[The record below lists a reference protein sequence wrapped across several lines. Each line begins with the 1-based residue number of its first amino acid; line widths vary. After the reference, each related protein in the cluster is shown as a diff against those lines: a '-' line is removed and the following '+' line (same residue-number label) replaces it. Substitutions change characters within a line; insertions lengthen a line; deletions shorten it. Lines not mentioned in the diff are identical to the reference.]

1 MKNSPSEILLNYWGH
16 DSFRGSQ
23 EKIISSVLNGEDVL
37 ALLPTGGGKS
47 VCYQIPGLMLEGI
60 CIVVSPLVAL
70 IRDQVSSLRDKGIK
84 AIALTGGI
92 SFEETITLLDN
103 CLYGGYQFLYLSPER
118 LQQPLVQERIG
129 QMDPGLFAIDE
140 AHCISQWG
148 IDFRPAYIQCSIL
161 REMHPQ
167 VPCIALTATATSKV
181 AADITDY
188 LKMPAPFVVKD
199 SFSRPNL
206 IYRVEKQENKNQ
218 QLVQLCKKDS
228 PSAIVYVRSRRK
240 TQELTRLLS
249 EHGVSASP
257 FHGGMTRNEKDDKL
271 RAWKQDKIKVM
282 VATSAFGMGI
292 DKADVRKVIHFELP
306 ESIESYFQE
315 AGRAGRDGNP
325 AEAVLLVNPEDENR
339 LVKQFVAV
347 LPDVAFIKLLYNKL
361 NNYFQIAY
369 GTEEARDFP
378 FNFNHF
384 CETYGLNPSLAYN
397 GLRLLDQNSVI
408 ALSQHF
414 SQKTS
419 VQFTAT
425 KAAIF
430 TYLDIN
436 PKSVK
441 VIQTLLRTY
450 GGVFEFETKIN
461 TTLIAK
467 KSAVREEEVLSV
479 LKKAEKDGILLF
491 QNEQQDMRI
500 TFLVPREDERTINS
514 FAHKIKELNR
524 VKIENVRAVLAYV
537 KNDTVCRSVQL
548 LSYFGEENFRDCG
561 ACDVCLSHTSVTDQ
575 EIKELDRDILDLIQK
590 RALSPQNLINTL
602 GRDKELVLKEL
613 RYLMEEGKIVLT
625 NKNEY
630 ILTK

>member
-1 MKNSPSEILLNYWGH
+1 MKNSPADILLTYWGH

-23 EKIISSVLNGEDVL
+23 EKIISAVLNGEDVL

-47 VCYQIPGLMLEGI
+47 VCYQIPGLMLDGI

-70 IRDQVSSLRDKGIK
+70 IRDQVSSLREKGIK

-92 SFEETITLLDN
+92 SFEETVTLLDN

-129 QMDPGLFAIDE
+129 QMNLGLIAIDE

-148 IDFRPAYIQCSIL
+148 IDFRPAYLQCAVL

-181 AADITDY
+181 ATDITDN

-206 IYRVEKQENKNQ
+206 IYRVLKQENKNQ

-240 TQELTRLLS
+240 TEELSRLLS
-249 EHGVSASP
+249 DHGVSASP

-325 AEAVLLVNPEDENR
+325 AEAVLLVNPEDKNR
-339 LVKQFVAV
+339 LVKQFIAV

-369 GTEEARDFP
+369 GTEEDGDFP

-384 CETYGLNPSLAYN
+384 CETYGLNPSLVYN

-408 ALSQHF
+408 SLSQHF

-430 TYLDIN
+430 NYLDVN
-436 PKSVK
+436 PKSIK

-461 TTLIAK
+461 PTLVAK

-479 LKKAEKDGILLF
+479 LKKAEKDGIVIF

-514 FAHKIKELNR
+514 FAHKINDLNR
-524 VKIENVRAVLAYV
+524 VKVENVRAVLAYV
-537 KNDTVCRSVQL
+537 ENDTECRSVQL
-548 LSYFGEENFRDCG
+548 LSYFGEENFDDCG
-561 ACDVCLSHTSVTDQ
+561 ACDVCLSNTSATDQ
-575 EIKELDRDILDLIQK
+575 EIKELDRDILELIQK
-590 RALSPQNLINTL
+590 KALSPQNLIATL